1 LTDELTRR
9 RLLRVTVLAGVA
21 VVGHAAS
28 GGVGAG
34 AAEPVRDG
42 AGAALHRPV
51 IRVPDS
57 AIGSLV
63 PVFVSV
69 PLPMTADHYVR
80 AIEIAVPTDPVP
92 SKGRV
97 ILTPACGEA
106 YFYTQARVDEG
117 RVELVVAAE
126 CNRHGRFES
135 RAAIEVLEGG

>member
-1 LTDELTRR
+1 LNDELTRR
-9 RLLRVTVLAGVA
+9 RLIRVTVLG
-21 VVGHAAS
+21 
-28 GGVGAG
+28 G
-34 AAEPVRDG
+34 AA
-42 AGAALHRPV
+42 AALHVGPGAAFAGGAADASLAASHRP
-51 IRVPDS
+51 RVRAPAS

-117 RVELVVAAE
+117 KVELVVAAE

>member
-1 LTDELTRR
+1 
-9 RLLRVTVLAGVA
+9 VLAGAAAVGDLVPDAARAGGVA
-21 VVGHAAS
+21 ADASLAAS
-28 GGVGAG
+28 
-34 AAEPVRDG
+34 
-42 AGAALHRPV
+42 HRPLV
-51 IRVPDS
+51 RAPAS

-117 RVELVVAAE
+117 KVELVVAAE